1 MTAAEFF
8 QKKELTKLMA
18 ALAEANGRA
27 TARTLSA
34 DECAEYIAKF
44 EERTG
49 ISKKAMTGTVVIVH
63 GSMEQLPQAYRYR
76 AYSTKA
82 SFQYDGRSRTWRFLN
97 AERSTL
103 RQRSSWVHI
112 IASFS
117 LTAKDATAAKYEEC

>member
-8 QKKELTKLMA
+8 QKKELAKLVA
-18 ALAEANGRA
+18 ALADANGRA

-63 GSMEQLPQAYRYR
+63 GSMGQLPQAYRYR
-76 AYSTKA
+76 ADSTKA
-82 SFQYDGRSRTWRFLN
+82 LFQYDGSAWRFLD
-97 AERSTL
+97 AKRSIL
-103 RQRSSWVHI
+103 RQRSSWIHI

-117 LTAKDATAAKYEEC
+117 PTAKDAIAAKYEEC